1 MMEFTIIS
9 MRWAYMEN
17 YKARIIDKKIDKYLS
32 VFGAICIEGPKWCGK
47 TWTSS
52 YHSNSEIYIGD
63 PSGNFQNRQLAQMS
77 PSLVL
82 DGETPRLID
91 EWQEVPPLWDAVRYK
106 VDQVPKKGQFILTG
120 SATPNHK
127 GILHSGAG
135 RIARIRMRT
144 MSLYESGDSSGDVSL
159 EDLCNGKLT
168 PKMTGEVDLKNVI
181 EFIIRGGWPASL
193 GLPIES
199 AALLPKEYLEAV
211 LNDDIYRVD
220 GVKRNTHKMR
230 LLLRSL
236 ARNES
241 TTVSNKTLKNDIKE
255 IDDEDIDTA
264 TIADYLNILDRLFIT
279 DNQKPFSTKIRS
291 SVRIKQSEKRHFCDP
306 SLACALLNITP
317 HMLLNDL
324 ETLGFLFE
332 SLCERDLKIYAES
345 IDAHVY
351 HYQDYKNREID
362 TIIELNDGRWCAI
375 EIKLGAN
382 QIESAAENL
391 KKIYEEMEKDPKS
404 ILPSA
409 MIIVCGLSNAAYQ
422 REDGIYVVPLT
433 ALKD

>member
-1 MMEFTIIS
+1 
-9 MRWAYMEN
+9 MEN

-279 DNQKPFSTKIRS
+279 DNQKPFSAKIRS

-317 HMLLNDL
+317 NMLLNDL

-362 TIIELNDGRWCAI
+362 TIIELNDGRWCAL

-391 KKIYEEMEKDPKS
+391 KKIYKEMEKDPKS